1 MSQEDVVAGHRF
13 TITDDDPNP
22 TISAREFVDF
32 GYLQELNRNFLAP
45 LGLVMEI
52 APPNDEERSL
62 GELKIFDFRK
72 SPERAILPVSQLDS
86 QKAENVSSALDLAGS
101 RRLQQLGFLYQP
113 MPSDKV

>member
-1 MSQEDVVAGHRF
+1 MSQEEVIAGHRF
-13 TITDDDPNP
+13 TISADDPNP
-22 TISAREFVDF
+22 TLTAREFIDF

-52 APPNDEERSL
+52 APPDDENRSL
-62 GELKIFDFRK
+62 GELKIFDFRT
-72 SPERAILPVSQLDS
+72 SPEKAILPVSQLDS

-101 RRLQQLGFLYQP
+101 RRLKQLGFLHQP